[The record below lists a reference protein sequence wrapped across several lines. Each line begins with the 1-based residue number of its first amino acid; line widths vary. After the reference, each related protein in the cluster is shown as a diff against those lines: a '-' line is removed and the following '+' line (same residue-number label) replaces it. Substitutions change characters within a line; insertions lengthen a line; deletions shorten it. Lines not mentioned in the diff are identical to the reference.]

1 MFQGNEASLNSVQAH
16 FNSLKALVER
26 EKQTNR
32 DDSHV
37 DTKSS
42 GAELEEEEEL
52 ILDCDTQLEES
63 VTQIR
68 NSLSLQ
74 EVELVELRELV
85 LSYTTSN
92 ETIQKLENQLH
103 QLKKEFKAS
112 VEELRGEI
120 KGLQQERETINREL
134 KGVREE
140 LTLREREIQSLK
152 KQTSIQETPG
162 SPLKNNKESS
172 NPQQKTRFL
181 QTSPH
186 GVFSPNPDKRYFP
199 VRWRLH
205 QQQPMSQNFHP
216 VPLYPHP
223 EQQQPSFRPSHR
235 HHPVP
240 HHRQQ
245 HQDLVP
251 PHQPRKKEPLLRK
264 APRMEQ
270 MSAPQPNPHR
280 SERPEQLNYAAALKG
295 QKDTESTNLRE
306 IKDMLNLIC
315 TRLMDKYSE

>member
-1 MFQGNEASLNSVQAH
+1 MPNVHLVHHSTLNIDNLHDHIHLRKDSVNVFAK
-16 FNSLKALVER
+16 NLKDVALGR
-26 EKQTNR
+26 
-32 DDSHV
+32 
-37 DTKSS
+37 
-42 GAELEEEEEL
+42 
-52 ILDCDTQLEES
+52 
-63 VTQIR
+63 
-68 NSLSLQ
+68 
-74 EVELVELRELV
+74 
-85 LSYTTSN
+85 
-92 ETIQKLENQLH
+92 
-103 QLKKEFKAS
+103 
-112 VEELRGEI
+112 
-120 KGLQQERETINREL
+120 
-134 KGVREE
+134 
-140 LTLREREIQSLK
+140 
-152 KQTSIQETPG
+152 TPG

-186 GVFSPNPDKRYFP
+186 GVFSPNPDERYFP
-199 VRWRLH
+199 VPWRLH

-223 EQQQPSFRPSHR
+223 EQQQPSFRPSHP

-270 MSAPQPNPHR
+270 MSAPQPNPHK
-280 SERPEQLNYAAALKG
+280 SERPEQLNYASALKG

-306 IKDMLNLIC
+306 FKDMLNLIC
-315 TRLMDKYSE
+315 TRLMDKQSGTWPTGMIREWGSIWNFRSTVERPGGTQYPLAGAPRFPVLLAATVASGGGRTRGRRLGVPSTQNYLRSPRVRQSGPAGAASIQSGVQSAVQCYVQPGAARI